1 MSFYVAQKYRHNAI
15 TMNHH
20 LNVGYTMNN
29 RETMVILKQNIITNI
44 ISRHLYARNRIM
56 FNKVLISSF
65 NSLVIKRRGKMSEY
79 KLQT

>member
-1 MSFYVAQKYRHNAI
+1 MSFYVAQKYRHNVI

-56 FNKVLISSF
+56 FNKVLISSDIF
-65 NSLVIKRRGKMSEY
+65 LKDKMRRFFKKKSLI
-79 KLQT
+79 